1 VRKRLSFKDSCVA
14 SVLQRPRSFDI
25 DTRREPMKTRD
36 EQIDRMLGYL
46 GLFIIGALG
55 WASDRLGELRA
66 AWPAAAPRP
75 RTPPT
80 MGRAKA

>member
-1 VRKRLSFKDSCVA
+1 
-14 SVLQRPRSFDI
+14 
-25 DTRREPMKTRD
+25 MKTRD
-36 EQIDRMLGYL
+36 EHVDRLLGYL

-66 AWPAAAPRP
+66 ARPAAEPRP
-75 RTPPT
+75 GIPPT

>member
-1 VRKRLSFKDSCVA
+1 
-14 SVLQRPRSFDI
+14 
-25 DTRREPMKTRD
+25 MKTRD

-80 MGRAKA
+80 MGRAKV